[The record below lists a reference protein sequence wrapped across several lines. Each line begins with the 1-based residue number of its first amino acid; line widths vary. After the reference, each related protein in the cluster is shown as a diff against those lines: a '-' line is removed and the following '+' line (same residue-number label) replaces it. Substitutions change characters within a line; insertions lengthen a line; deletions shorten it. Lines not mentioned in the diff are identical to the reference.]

1 MGNAQKIVSGGA
13 AHGSIHVPGDK
24 SISIRAVLLAA
35 IADGT
40 CRIHGLGTGE
50 DIRSALNCIA
60 ELGIHTEY
68 PDDSQVFVKG
78 KGLYGF
84 QPVNRPIDCGNSGTT
99 LRLLTGILAGQGST
113 YCLTGDDSLRQRPMD
128 RIMVPLRE
136 MGALFECPGTE
147 GMLPYTI
154 MPSELHPVAYTMP
167 VASAQV
173 KSAIILAGLYAK
185 GTTTVIEPVS
195 SRDHTERMLASC
207 GVAIETEKN
216 ENRISVS
223 GIATVQPFDCTVPG
237 DISGAAFFAVLA
249 CLLPDSHITIKNVG
263 MNNTRTGV
271 IDVLRAMGAKIRE
284 ENAHSAAGEETAD
297 LSVVTSNLKGVE
309 IRGEIIP
316 RIIDEL
322 PIIAIAGTFAS
333 GKTIIRDAG
342 ELRVK
347 ETDRIHALCVNLRKM
362 GVEVDEL
369 SDGLIIQSNEN
380 RHCAEFD
387 SFGDHRIAMAF
398 AVAGAVLEGESIIHN
413 GQWADI
419 SFPGFYTSLD
429 SIRNMQ

>member
-1 MGNAQKIVSGGA
+1 MK
-13 AHGSIHVPGDK
+13 
-24 SISIRAVLLAA
+24 R
-35 IADGT
+35 
-40 CRIHGLGTGE
+40 
-50 DIRSALNCIA
+50 
-60 ELGIHTEY
+60 
-68 PDDSQVFVKG
+68 
-78 KGLYGF
+78 
-84 QPVNRPIDCGNSGTT
+84 
-99 LRLLTGILAGQGST
+99 
-113 YCLTGDDSLRQRPMD
+113 
-128 RIMVPLRE
+128 
-136 MGALFECPGTE
+136 
-147 GMLPYTI
+147 
-154 MPSELHPVAYTMP
+154 
-167 VASAQV
+167 
-173 KSAIILAGLYAK
+173 
-185 GTTTVIEPVS
+185 
-195 SRDHTERMLASC
+195 
-207 GVAIETEKN
+207 
-216 ENRISVS
+216 
-223 GIATVQPFDCTVPG
+223 
-237 DISGAAFFAVLA
+237 
-249 CLLPDSHITIKNVG
+249 
-263 MNNTRTGV
+263 
-271 IDVLRAMGAKIRE
+271 
-284 ENAHSAAGEETAD
+284 TAD

-380 RHCAEFD
+380 RYCAEFD